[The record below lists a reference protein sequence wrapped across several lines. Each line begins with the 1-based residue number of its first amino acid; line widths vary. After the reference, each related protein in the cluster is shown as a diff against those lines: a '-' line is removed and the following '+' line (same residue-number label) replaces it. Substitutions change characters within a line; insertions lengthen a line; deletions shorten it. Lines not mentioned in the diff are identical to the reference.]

1 MPSPLVPISKVK
13 LEAEKFLFPLISNY
27 NRLEG
32 SPRSK
37 DFGHSL
43 RMEMRDP
50 LWTLCR
56 QWQFGEFQAE
66 DAGTPFQASILGKHT
81 KPKDIVLKSGE
92 RIPYDHKFPLET
104 LIEQESLPPTM
115 FLKAQM
121 GRHLLMLLKSKK
133 LKKYQALMLEKYPL
147 EGEAL
152 LDDEEGRF
160 FTKGIQGLLPD
171 GFKIHQD
178 IKKGT
183 FPDWISGEAQIEEAH
198 RPAFL
203 EVADAFTKWFATLY
217 QQPAKNQSA
226 WVPEHLEYSFSLES
240 NHQENGIRLVA
251 DQYCSGHLDW
261 KDFDQELIQSNR
273 NREEPTTGED
283 VLQTFIPNPLKFS
296 GMPHPRLWQME
307 DQATDF
313 GKIEASPTALLNLL
327 LAEYGLT
334 YSNDWFILPYELDI
348 NTICQIE
355 GIVVKDVF
363 GQYMHVAPS
372 IKDPEMNWQE
382 FAVFHQTE
390 RQNSTQNESVFYM
403 APSVGKLLEGE
414 DLEKVNFIRDEMSN
428 MVWAI
433 EQVVSSEAGSGRML
447 KRHVPDLAEFT
458 PFETE
463 AQIRYV
469 LGNTV
474 PDNWIPFIPVQKE
487 TAAGEVARE
496 IRLQRAR
503 MPQGTRPISRIV
515 SETKPVFF
523 IEEEEIPRAGVIIR
537 RNFQR
542 TRWLNGKTYLWVG
555 RRKQAGRGEGIANLM
570 FDQIIPIKRENGQ
583 S

>member
-1 MPSPLVPISKVK
+1 M
-13 LEAEKFLFPLISNY
+13 ISNY

-43 RMEMRDP
+43 RMEIRDP
-50 LWTLCR
+50 LWTVCR
-56 QWQFGEFQAE
+56 QWQFGEFQGE
-66 DAGTPFQASILGKHT
+66 DAGTPFQASISGKHT
-81 KPKDIVLKSGE
+81 KPQEIVLKNGE
-92 RIPYDHKFPLET
+92 RIPYKPDFPLET
-104 LIEQESLPPTM
+104 LVEQEPLEATI

-121 GRHLLMLLKSKK
+121 GRHFIKLLKSFK
-133 LKKYQALMLEKYPL
+133 LNKYLPLLLGKYVLSAEVQP
-147 EGEAL
+147 
-152 LDDEEGRF
+152 DDEEGRY

-171 GFKIHQD
+171 GYKIYQE
-178 IKKGT
+178 IQNGS
-183 FPDWISGEAQIEEAH
+183 FASWVAAEPQLENSH
-198 RPAFL
+198 RALFT
-203 EVADAFTKWFATLY
+203 EIAGAYTKWFGHLY
-217 QQPAKNQSA
+217 QQPAKDQAA
-226 WVPEHLEYSFSLES
+226 WVPEHLEYNFALES
-240 NHQENGIRLVA
+240 NGPGTSQRLVA
-251 DQYCSGHLDW
+251 DQYSSGHLDW
-261 KDFDQELIQSNR
+261 KDFDQETVRSNR
-273 NREEPTTGED
+273 NANLPTTGEQ
-283 VLQTFIPNPLKFS
+283 VLQTFIPTPLKFS

-307 DQATDF
+307 DQETDF

-334 YSNDWFILPYELDI
+334 YSNDWFILPYELGI

-363 GQYMHVAPS
+363 GQHQLVAPTT
-372 IKDPEMNWQE
+372 KDPEMNWQE

-390 RQNSTQNESVFYM
+390 RDNATVNESVFYM

-433 EQVVSSEAGSGRML
+433 EQVVPSEAGSGRML
-447 KRHVPDLAEFT
+447 KRHVPDLKEFT
-458 PFETE
+458 PLETE

-474 PDNWIPFIPVQKE
+474 PDNWIPFLPVQKKG
-487 TAAGEVARE
+487 AAGEVTRE

-503 MPQGTRPISRIV
+503 MPQGTRPLSRVV
-515 SETKPVFF
+515 SENKPTFF

-555 RRKQAGRGEGIANLM
+555 RRKQAGRGEGLANLM
-570 FDQIIPIKRENGQ
+570 FDQILPIQRA
-583 S
+583 